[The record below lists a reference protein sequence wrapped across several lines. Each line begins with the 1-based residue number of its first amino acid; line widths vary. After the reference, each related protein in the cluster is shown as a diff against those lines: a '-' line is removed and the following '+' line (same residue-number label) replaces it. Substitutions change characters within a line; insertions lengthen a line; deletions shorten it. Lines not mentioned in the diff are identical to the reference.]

1 MYKKI
6 KKLMPKIY
14 FKTINKEDFNDHE
27 IYINKVLETENHNK
41 TFNQKSD
48 TKEYFIC
55 NYNLKK
61 LKNKILKVVSDIKN
75 DIFLYRIFPNK
86 ENNFILT
93 CFYENLETNNKDKIT
108 IHESNDLK
116 KIFIDRR

>member
-75 DIFLYRIFPNK
+75 DVFLYRIFPNE

-93 CFYENLETNNKDKIT
+93 CFYENLETNNKDKI
-108 IHESNDLK
+108 IIPESNDLK
-116 KIFIDRR
+116 KLFIDRH

>member
-14 FKTINKEDFNDHE
+14 FKTMNKEDFDDHE
-27 IYINKVLETENHNK
+27 IYINKVLETKNHNK
-41 TFNQKSD
+41 IFNQKTD

-61 LKNKILKVVSDIKN
+61 LKNEILKVVSNSKDDIL
-75 DIFLYRIFPNK
+75 LYRIFPNK
-86 ENNFILT
+86 K
-93 CFYENLETNNKDKIT
+93 NNKSKSSFN
-108 IHESNDLK
+108 E
-116 KIFIDRR
+116 

>member
-1 MYKKI
+1 MPKKI
-6 KKLMPKIY
+6 KSLMPEIY
-14 FKTINKEDFNDHE
+14 FKIMNKDEVKEHE
-27 IYINKVLETENHNK
+27 SYIDRILSPENHNK
-41 TFNQKSD
+41 TLSQKSD

-93 CFYENLETNNKDKIT
+93 CF
-108 IHESNDLK
+108 
-116 KIFIDRR
+116 

>member
-6 KKLMPKIY
+6 KKLMPEIY
-14 FKTINKEDFNDHE
+14 FKVMNKEDFNDHE
-27 IYINKVLETENHNK
+27 IYINKILDSENHNK

-48 TKEYFIC
+48 KKEYFVC

-61 LKNKILKVVSDIKN
+61 LKNKILKVVSDTKTN
-75 DIFLYRIFPNK
+75 IFLYRIFPNK

-93 CFYENLETNNKDKIT
+93 CFYEDLDKDNKDKIN
-108 IHESNDLK
+108 IPENNSLK
-116 KIFIDRR
+116 KLFLDRQ

>member
-1 MYKKI
+1 
-6 KKLMPKIY
+6 MPEIY
-14 FKTINKEDFNDHE
+14 FKTMNKEDFDDHE

-75 DIFLYRIFPNK
+75 DVFLYRIFPNK

-93 CFYENLETNNKDKIT
+93 CFYENLETNNKDKI
-108 IHESNDLK
+108 IIPESNDLK
-116 KIFIDRR
+116 KIFIDRH